1 MYVIP
6 AIDLLDGN
14 VVRLQKGDYDKVTK
28 YTQTPLEQATV
39 YAEAG
44 FKRIHIVD
52 LNGAREGSFV
62 NLTIIREIVDQLN
75 IEVQTG
81 GGIRSFD
88 NAKTLFDQGI
98 SRIICSS
105 MAVKN
110 KAEWLK
116 TLDHYGER
124 AILGLDLKDGQLAF
138 GGWLDTREIS
148 FETFLGEMKEHG
160 LAEIL
165 MTDIARDGMLSGPNI
180 ALYKHFMA
188 DFPELRFIASGGVSG
203 PADLSDLSAAGLHAV
218 VVGRAYY
225 EDHLTLEDMM
235 AVHELG

>member
-1 MYVIP
+1 MHVIP
-6 AIDLLDGN
+6 AIDLLDGK
-14 VVRLQKGDYDKVTK
+14 VVRLQKGDYDNVTK
-28 YTQTPLEQATV
+28 YNRTPLEQAGV

-44 FKRIHIVD
+44 FRRIHIVD

-62 NLTIIREIVDQLN
+62 NLSIIREIADQLE

-88 NAKTLFDQGI
+88 DAQALFDQGI

-110 KAEWLK
+110 RGDWLK

-124 AILGLDLKDGQLAF
+124 AILGLDLKDGQLAY

-148 FETFLGEMKEHG
+148 FDTFLGEMKEHG
-160 LAEIL
+160 LEEIL
-165 MTDIARDGMLSGPNI
+165 MTDIARDGMLSGPNV
-180 ALYKHFMA
+180 ALYKQFMA

-203 PADLSDLSAAGLHAV
+203 PADLADLSTAGLYAV

-225 EDHLTLEDMM
+225 EGHLTLEHMK
-235 AVHELG
+235 AVHESG